1 MTTSEK
7 KVVATSISDQSKTS
21 LRTKIRCFYNVFA
34 TSLCRLGLCKNEYS
48 INETKRLPSMLSSIP
63 PLRDGK
69 ENVSYNVESLFTN
82 IPMEE
87 TVTYIIEQIYVHG
100 KLTPTCLKLIFRR
113 LLIKLAIECTFK
125 FNRRF
130 LNKWMVA
137 LWEDHYLLLL
147 VILIWSKWKMM
158 L

>member
-1 MTTSEK
+1 
-7 KVVATSISDQSKTS
+7 
-21 LRTKIRCFYNVFA
+21 
-34 TSLCRLGLCKNEYS
+34 
-48 INETKRLPSMLSSIP
+48 MLSSIP

-100 KLTPTCLKLIFRR
+100 KLTPTCLKLTFRR